1 MPLWRQK
8 GIPMR
13 ITNEEYKKLYQKA
26 SPRSPMLKDIVLAFL
41 IGGAIC
47 TVGQA
52 IKEYFISLGL
62 DEKAV
67 SSALSITMI
76 FLGVLLTDLRIY
88 PKVAKYAGAGTIVPI
103 TGFANSIASPAVE
116 YKTEGLVLGT
126 CVKMFTIAGPVL
138 VCGLSASVVYG
149 LIYYIMS

>member
-8 GIPMR
+8 GISMR

-88 PKVAKYAGAGTIVPI
+88 PKIAKYAGAGTIVPI

>member
-88 PKVAKYAGAGTIVPI
+88 PKIAKYAGAGTIVPI

-149 LIYYIMS
+149 LIY

>member
-76 FLGVLLTDLRIY
+76 ILGVLLTDLRIY
-88 PKVAKYAGAGTIVPI
+88 PKIAKYAGAGTIVPI

>member
-88 PKVAKYAGAGTIVPI
+88 PKIAKYAGAGTIVPS

>member
-67 SSALSITMI
+67 SSAPSITMI

-88 PKVAKYAGAGTIVPI
+88 PKIAKYAGAGTIVPI

>member
-1 MPLWRQK
+1 MPLWLQK

-88 PKVAKYAGAGTIVPI
+88 PKIAKYAGAGTIVPI

>member
-1 MPLWRQK
+1 
-8 GIPMR
+8 
-13 ITNEEYKKLYQKA
+13 
-26 SPRSPMLKDIVLAFL
+26 MLKDIVLAFL

-76 FLGVLLTDLRIY
+76 FLGVLFTDLRIY
-88 PKVAKYAGAGTIVPI
+88 PKIAKDAGAGTIVPI

>member
-1 MPLWRQK
+1 
-8 GIPMR
+8 
-13 ITNEEYKKLYQKA
+13 
-26 SPRSPMLKDIVLAFL
+26 MLKDIVLAFL

-52 IKEYFISLGL
+52 IKEYFISL

-88 PKVAKYAGAGTIVPI
+88 PKIAKYAGAGTIVPI

>member
-88 PKVAKYAGAGTIVPI
+88 PKIAKYAGAGTIVPI

-149 LIYYIMS
+149 LIYYSMS

>member
-67 SSALSITMI
+67 SSALSITMN

-88 PKVAKYAGAGTIVPI
+88 PKIAKYAGAGTIVPI

>member
-8 GIPMR
+8 GISMR

-88 PKVAKYAGAGTIVPI
+88 PKIAKYAGAGTIVPI

-116 YKTEGLVLGT
+116 
-126 CVKMFTIAGPVL
+126 
-138 VCGLSASVVYG
+138 
-149 LIYYIMS
+149 

>member
-88 PKVAKYAGAGTIVPI
+88 PKIDKYAGAGTIVPI

>member
-1 MPLWRQK
+1 
-8 GIPMR
+8 MR

-88 PKVAKYAGAGTIVPI
+88 PKIAKYAGAGTIVPI
-103 TGFANSIASPAVE
+103 TGFANSIASSAVE